1 MIPRGATICF
11 VIGVMGAGALGAYLY
26 QVSSQT
32 PKLVYVEGQ
41 SLTVIPDKINYRLGQ
56 PVHIRVINSGST
68 PLVFSDS
75 SLDLKIRG
83 LDGTIIY
90 SPPDGGGSVTMSPHQ
105 ETAFVWNQTKTGG
118 GKIFEGRYKIE
129 SNTSPEAGK
138 ELKKAVTIN
147 IFQ

>member
-1 MIPRGATICF
+1 MIPKGATICF
-11 VIGVMGAGALGAYLY
+11 VIGVLGAGALGAYLY
-26 QVSSQT
+26 QISSQT
-32 PKLVYVEGQ
+32 PKLVYVDGP

-90 SPPDGGGSVTMSPHQ
+90 SPPSTGTSVTMSPHQ
-105 ETAFVWNQTKTGG
+105 EAMFVWNQTKNGG
-118 GKIFEGRYKIE
+118 GKVFEGRYKIE
-129 SNTSPEAGK
+129 SNTLPEAGN
-138 ELKKAVTIN
+138 ELKKSVTIN
-147 IFQ
+147 VFQ